1 MTGVMVSLP
10 LADRAASVT
19 SGGVL
24 TLVVPLALLI
34 IVLAWWYVSLRRA
47 R

>member
-1 MTGVMVSLP
+1 MIAIALP
-10 LADRAASVT
+10 LADTASDVAA
-19 SGGVL
+19 GAVL

-34 IVLAWWYVSLRRA
+34 VVLVWWYVSLRRA